1 MTSIKLSTLAAAAL
15 LCAIAAQA
23 SPLHNLTGLSGTFAT
38 ENFDSNAGDGS
49 AAAAQ
54 FAGMT
59 FGGGNFVNNGF
70 NGVFPNMVKSVIA
83 NFVSPSTITSPT
95 SVSFAAALSEA
106 AFAFVSNPQDMTF
119 DAYLGA
125 GLVESST
132 YATGLN
138 GDFYGFTGIT
148 FDRIVI
154 TGDSTGNNAYIL
166 DSLQTKA
173 AAVPEPGMLALLG
186 LAGLG
191 ALVASRRRRAA

>member
-1 MTSIKLSTLAAAAL
+1 MTSIKLPTLAAAAL

-38 ENFDSNAGDGS
+38 ENFDWNFGEFSEADV
-49 AAAAQ
+49 Q

-70 NGVFPNMVKSVIA
+70 NGVFPNMVNSVIA
-83 NFVSPSTITSPT
+83 NYVSSSSTITSPT

-125 GLVESST
+125 GRSS
-132 YATGLN
+132 
-138 GDFYGFTGIT
+138 
-148 FDRIVI
+148 R
-154 TGDSTGNNAYIL
+154 
-166 DSLQTKA
+166 
-173 AAVPEPGMLALLG
+173 PPMRLA
-186 LAGLG
+186 
-191 ALVASRRRRAA
+191 

>member
-1 MTSIKLSTLAAAAL
+1 
-15 LCAIAAQA
+15 
-23 SPLHNLTGLSGTFAT
+23 
-38 ENFDSNAGDGS
+38 
-49 AAAAQ
+49 
-54 FAGMT
+54 MT
-59 FGGGNFVNNGF
+59 FGGGNFVINGF
-70 NGVFPNMVKSVIA
+70 NGVFPNMVNSVIA
-83 NFVSPSTITSPT
+83 NFNGFGATSPT

-106 AFAFVSNPQDMTF
+106 AFAFVSNPQGMTF

-132 YATGLN
+132 YATDYS

-154 TGDSTGNNAYIL
+154 TGDSINNNAYIL

>member
-1 MTSIKLSTLAAAAL
+1 M
-15 LCAIAAQA
+15 
-23 SPLHNLTGLSGTFAT
+23 
-38 ENFDSNAGDGS
+38 
-49 AAAAQ
+49 
-54 FAGMT
+54 
-59 FGGGNFVNNGF
+59 
-70 NGVFPNMVKSVIA
+70 
-83 NFVSPSTITSPT
+83 
-95 SVSFAAALSEA
+95 
-106 AFAFVSNPQDMTF
+106 
-119 DAYLGA
+119 
-125 GLVESST
+125 
-132 YATGLN
+132 N

>member
-15 LCAIAAQA
+15 LCAVAAQA

-38 ENFDSNAGDGS
+38 ENFDSNAGGGS

-59 FGGGNFVNNGF
+59 FGGGSFVSKDF
-70 NGVFPNMVKSVIA
+70 SGVYLNMLNSVIA
-83 NFVSPSTITSPT
+83 NFDSSSNLTSPT

-106 AFAFVSNPQDMTF
+106 AFAFVSNPQGMTF

-132 YATGLN
+132 YATN
-138 GDFYGFTGIT
+138 YSGDFYGFTGIT

-154 TGDSTGNNAYIL
+154 TGDSTSNNAYIL

-173 AAVPEPGMLALLG
+173 AAVPEPGMLALLAV
-186 LAGLG
+186 AGLG
-191 ALVASRRRRAA
+191 ALAASRRRRAA